1 MCYFCVLKNGFHMH
15 QQPQMCLLYFIMP
28 GRHTFVLWTVTES
41 NYILG
46 LLGINIITEPLPES
60 LQQGG
65 LKL

>member
-1 MCYFCVLKNGFHMH
+1 MH
-15 QQPQMCLLYFIMP
+15 QQPQMCLLYFMMP

-46 LLGINIITEPLPES
+46 LLGINIITELLPES